1 MNLFRKASVLSLGL
15 LPFVTGCSWTASA
28 SPTVPARGGVQ
39 ASNPFGPVSVRI
51 HPLTRTVNA
60 KDAAG
65 AGPVEVV
72 VHLEMR
78 DAWGDSTKGVGAVL
92 VRLVRQ
98 RQAGVGADPGSAPPG
113 DQSQRW
119 DIDLS
124 DLGTNAA
131 MFDPATRTYRM
142 QLTGAPA
149 WVAGGVSTD
158 GSRGRTMIQA
168 TLTMPGGT
176 ILTAESLLER

>member
-1 MNLFRKASVLSLGL
+1 MRTASVLSLGL
-15 LPFVTGCSWTASA
+15 LPFVTGCSWTTSA
-28 SPTVPARGGVQ
+28 SPAVPARGGVQ
-39 ASNPFGPVSVRI
+39 ATNPFGPVSLRV
-51 HPLTRTVNA
+51 HPLTRTVNP
-60 KDAAG
+60 KG
-65 AGPVEVV
+65 VGGGGPVEVV
-72 VHLEMR
+72 VHLELR

-98 RQAGVGADPGSAPPG
+98 RQAGVGADAGSAPPG

-142 QLTGAPA
+142 QLTGVPA
-149 WVAGGVSTD
+149 WVAGGAPTD
-158 GSRGRTMIQA
+158 GARSRTMIQVTM
-168 TLTMPGGT
+168 TLPGGT
-176 ILTAESLLER
+176 ILSAESLLER

>member
-1 MNLFRKASVLSLGL
+1 
-15 LPFVTGCSWTASA
+15 
-28 SPTVPARGGVQ
+28 
-39 ASNPFGPVSVRI
+39 
-51 HPLTRTVNA
+51 VNV
-60 KDAAG
+60 KGAAG
-65 AGPVEVV
+65 AVGGGGPAEVV
-72 VHLEMR
+72 VHLELR

-98 RQAGVGADPGSAPPG
+98 KQAGVGADSVSAPPG

-124 DLGTNAA
+124 DLATNAA

-142 QLTGAPA
+142 QLTGVPA
-149 WVAGGVSTD
+149 WVGGGVSTD
-158 GSRGRTMIQA
+158 GARGRTMIQA

-176 ILTAESLLER
+176 MIAAEALLER